1 MERTEKSPDELF
13 SREEALGGLPAKR
26 AATLLFLI
34 ESRTAHLVDQS
45 RRAMEF
51 SLTEEAANERDL
63 AFLEAFSLGR
73 EPPLRPTIQ
82 DLERYASHWAPL
94 VPDNPQLRAALA
106 HLFGR
111 KYEFTHKAVP
121 SIRAALGLDTDAV
134 QRAYH
139 CTVNR

>member
-51 SLTEEAANERDL
+51 SITEEAANERDL

-73 EPPLRPTIQ
+73 EPPPPPH
-82 DLERYASHWAPL
+82 DPG
-94 VPDNPQLRAALA
+94 P
-106 HLFGR
+106 
-111 KYEFTHKAVP
+111 
-121 SIRAALGLDTDAV
+121 
-134 QRAYH
+134 
-139 CTVNR
+139 